1 MRFLDRFCRSD
12 YASDEEFRENFRLHI
27 PDRFNFAYDVI
38 DALAEESPDKK
49 ALIWCNDKGEER
61 IFTFKEI
68 ALLASQSANALY
80 SMGIRCGDRVLL
92 ILKRRYQFWY
102 IMMGMHKLG
111 ATPIPATHLL
121 TGKDIAYRIEA
132 ADVKMVLCTG
142 GPDDDQVIEHVN
154 EGVKKT
160 QREIIRACICG
171 QREGYIDFDRAVEE
185 ASDFFPRER
194 FDEAYKPEHYS
205 LMYFTSGTT
214 GMPKMVSHDYLYP
227 LGHIQTAAFWQDL
240 RPDDI
245 HFTMSDTG
253 WGKCAWGK
261 LYGQWICEAAIFVYD
276 YEHRFP
282 PLEVAKMI
290 EKYRITTFCAPPT
303 VYRFIVQED
312 LKGIDLSSLR
322 ASFVAGE
329 PLNPEVYNKWKDLTG
344 LKMREGFGQTETTVI
359 VYNSVWMEP
368 KPGSMGRPA
377 PLFGVTVLNDEG
389 KPCEIGE
396 EGEICVRV
404 AEGRPAGLFV
414 CYHNDD
420 DLMSRSIY
428 DGYYHTGD
436 QVWVDEDGYYWFIG
450 RADDVIKSSGYRIG
464 PFEVE
469 SALLEHPAVVETAI
483 TAVPDPIRGQIVKA
497 SVILAKGYTG
507 SPELV
512 KELQDHVKRVTAP
525 YKYPRIVEFV
535 DELPKT
541 ISGKIR
547 RVQIREEAQK
557 ARARFES

>member
-12 YASDEEFRENFRLHI
+12 FQSDEEFREQFQLHI
-27 PDRFNFAYDVI
+27 PERFNFAFDVI
-38 DALAEESPDKK
+38 DEIAKESPDKK

-61 IFTFKEI
+61 IFTFKDI
-68 ALLASQSANALY
+68 SVLSSKAANALY
-80 SMGIRCGDRVLL
+80 ENGVRSGDTVLL

-102 IMMGMHKLG
+102 VMMGLHKLG

-121 TGKDIAYRIEA
+121 TGKDVAYRIDA
-132 ADVKMVLCTG
+132 AKVKMVLCTG
-142 GPDDDQVIEHVN
+142 GPDDDQVIQHVS
-154 EGVKKT
+154 EGVEKAKVPSLK
-160 QREIIRACICG
+160 ACVCG
-171 QREGYIDFDRAVEE
+171 ARDGFIDFDKAVEE
-185 ASDFFPRER
+185 ASEDFPRSR
-194 FDEAYKPEHYS
+194 FDENYDPDGYS

-214 GMPKMVSHDYLYP
+214 GMPKMVAHNYRYP
-227 LGHIQTAAFWQDL
+227 LGHIQTAAFWQNL
-240 RPDDI
+240 KPTDI

-261 LYGQWICEAAIFVYD
+261 LYGQWICEAAVFVYD

-282 PLEVAKMI
+282 PLDVAKMI
-290 EKYRITTFCAPPT
+290 EKYKITTFCAPPT
-303 VYRFIVQED
+303 IYRFIVHED
-312 LKGIDLSSLR
+312 LTGIDLSSLR

-329 PLNPEVYNKWKDLTG
+329 PLNPEVYNQWKDLTG
-344 LKMREGFGQTETTVI
+344 LKMREGFGQTETTAMI
-359 VYNSVWMEP
+359 YNSVWMEP

-377 PLFGVTVLNDEG
+377 PGFGVTVLNDEG

-396 EGEICVRV
+396 EGEICIRV
-404 AEGRPAGLFV
+404 AEGRPAGLFC
-414 CYHNDD
+414 CYHNDEE
-420 DLMSRSIY
+420 LMKKCTY

-436 QVWVDEDGYYWFIG
+436 QVWVDEDGYFWFIG

-483 TAVPDPIRGQIVKA
+483 TAVPDPIRGQVVKA
-497 SVILAKGYTG
+497 SIILAKGYTG

-512 KELQDHVKRVTAP
+512 KELQNHVKRVTAP

-557 ARARFES
+557 ARARFEK